1 MKTVPISLSD
11 AIMHVSWQDFFAAWN
26 IAPALAQ
33 IADIRGCGHCQAQ
46 WLAAQPTSQLAEAT
60 QAMQLLKEARVA
72 LDRLQRDLRADSLHV
87 ESAEIPQ
94 GMLLHATL
102 TDEIEQIAK
111 HYDPILPEKAKLYR
125 TLSECLP
132 MAAIEA
138 TYLQLAPAAETVETV
153 EANGENCT
161 YMPSATKPRQYTADR
176 NILERAEKLFPAQPL
191 SQLAIVSNSQLF
203 YIKNRK

>member
-1 MKTVPISLSD
+1 
-11 AIMHVSWQDFFAAWN
+11 
-26 IAPALAQ
+26 
-33 IADIRGCGHCQAQ
+33 
-46 WLAAQPTSQLAEAT
+46 
-60 QAMQLLKEARVA
+60 MQLLKEARVA

-94 GMLLHATL
+94 GTLLHATL

-138 TYLQLAPAAETVETV
+138 AYLQLTPAAETVETV
-153 EANGENCT
+153 EADGENCT
-161 YMPSATKPRQYTADR
+161 YMPLATKPRQYTADR
-176 NILERAEKLFPAQPL
+176 NILEQAEKLFPSQPL